1 MDTYER
7 LQPNDMMRNAIIVA
21 SFVLHTANRDE
32 KLPRKPLPK
41 PTPAAGAARGTAQP

>member
-1 MDTYER
+1 
-7 LQPNDMMRNAIIVA
+7 MMRNAIIVA